1 MAAVWRSGSAVCNG
15 VTMTAEK
22 KLVETYAVGNL
33 LVCRLNRPQKKNALT
48 HVMYTAMGD
57 ALQQLESDNNVRVL
71 IFTGSGDSFTA
82 GNDLADFV
90 AGNEAAGESPVGRF
104 LRLISTATKPV
115 IAAVNGLAVGV
126 GVTMLLHCD
135 FAYASPDARFKMPF
149 VDLGLVPEAASSM
162 LVPQLVG
169 LRRANELFM
178 LSEMFSAA
186 EAAQMGFVNSVV
198 DGDVLE
204 HAIAVA
210 ERVASKAPSA
220 IRRSKELMRL
230 PAMPIPERMTI
241 EGRVFAEQLRTPEFK
256 EAATAFAERR
266 PADFSSFD

>member
-1 MAAVWRSGSAVCNG
+1 MVSD
-15 VTMTAEK
+15 TE
-22 KLVETYAVGNL
+22 LVEIFVRGKV

-57 ALQQLESDNNVRVL
+57 ALECLQNDNAIRVL

-90 AGNEAAGESPVGRF
+90 AGNNSDTETPVSRF

-115 IAAVNGLAVGV
+115 ISAVNGLAVGV

-135 FAYASPDARFKMPF
+135 FAYASPTARFKMPF

-162 LVPQLVG
+162 LVPLLVG
-169 LRRANELFM
+169 PRRANELFL
-178 LSEMFSAA
+178 LSEMFAA
-186 EAAQMGFVNSVV
+186 DEAAKMGFVNAVV
-198 DGDVLE
+198 EGDVLE
-204 HAIAVA
+204 HAIEVA
-210 ERVASKAPSA
+210 QRIASKAPAA

-230 PAMPIPERMTI
+230 PSMAISERMAI
-241 EGRVFAEQLRTPEFK
+241 EGKVFAEQLGTPEFK
-256 EAATAFAERR
+256 EAAAAFAERR
-266 PADFSSFD
+266 TADFSAFE

>member
-1 MAAVWRSGSAVCNG
+1 MVADN
-15 VTMTAEK
+15 E
-22 KLVETYAVGNL
+22 LVETFARGKV

-57 ALQQLESDNNVRVL
+57 ALERLQTDNAIRVL

-90 AGNEAAGESPVGRF
+90 AGNDGGGETPVSRF
-104 LRLISTATKPV
+104 LRLIATATKPV

-135 FAYASPDARFKMPF
+135 FAYASPTARFKMPF

-162 LVPQLVG
+162 LVPLLVG
-169 LRRANELFM
+169 PRRANELFL
-178 LSEMFSAA
+178 LSEMFPAD
-186 EAAQMGFVNSVV
+186 EAAKMGFVNAVV
-198 DGDVLE
+198 EGDVLE

-210 ERVASKAPSA
+210 QQVASKAPAA

-230 PAMPIPERMTI
+230 PSMSISERMAI
-241 EGRVFAEQLRTPEFK
+241 EGKVFAEQLQTPEFK

-266 PADFSSFD
+266 TADFSAFE